1 MHPCVHLLM
10 CVLMCVRMCV
20 LMSSRIVSSS
30 VMKVVVVS
38 TAEIGGWTGTATCV
52 LCQTD
57 MRQVTRR
64 IIHTSA
70 LTHYPHVTF
79 DADYADYAAD

>member
-1 MHPCVHLLM
+1 MHHCVHLLM

-20 LMSSRIVSSS
+20 LMCVRICVLICVRMCVLMSSRIVSYS

-52 LCQTD
+52 LCQIC
-57 MRQVTRR
+57 VKLCVA
-64 IIHTSA
+64 SS
-70 LTHYPHVTF
+70 THQL
-79 DADYADYAAD
+79 